1 MPQTRENQ
9 REFDA
14 AARDGNA
21 RPGLVA
27 DDTRGDETPLHP
39 ELPLAGT
46 GGGGAGDLLRP
57 LPRTAHLRAG
67 QHGNDKDFHGLRVR
81 SGRKTSDHSHEA
93 SQLDNA
99 PIGRIHSLRDQ
110 IRPITDG
117 SFRGLIGLWLALI

>member
-1 MPQTRENQ
+1 MTGNRLGKAKGRRNGNFKCRGDRIDTVAVISPPE
-9 REFDA
+9 
-14 AARDGNA
+14 RD
-21 RPGLVA
+21 LVA
-27 DDTRGDETPLHP
+27 TTEERT
-39 ELPLAGT
+39 
-46 GGGGAGDLLRP
+46 GDLLRP